1 MKNNHFISEDNCFIS
16 KVGNIDINKKIKIFS
31 KIFILLISILLIVT
45 LNLYFTIKYIIYQ
58 KNRDMKLLKKE
69 YIFNK
74 SNNDKYN
81 SEKESQDKKQ
91 IKINNNGEHINF
103 KNISLETVDL
113 DILNLIE
120 NDIKI
125 YIELTLEEQKFLN
138 GLIRTI
144 KPKKIVEIGVSSG
157 GSSALILNA
166 IKDIEGSR
174 LFSIDRSINYYKQ
187 KEKKS
192 GFLVQEKFPK
202 LMDKWTLYTGGI
214 TSQFIETIG
223 DGIDLVFIDTM
234 HITPGEMLDW
244 LMVLPFL
251 KNEAIVIFHDTFFL
265 YTHQTIYPKKRHT
278 SNNQLLCYIRGELI
292 LPDYGNSVFF
302 RNIGALKLTP
312 EQNNYYYQYF
322 LALGIQWEYMPSENE
337 LQLMRNFFMKYYGK
351 RYIEVYDDAIEK
363 NKIYLNKLKSLKK
376 IKKCHIIY

>member
-1 MKNNHFISEDNCFIS
+1 MKNNQVILEDNCFIS
-16 KVGNIDINKKIKIFS
+16 KTKNFDKKNNVFS
-31 KIFILLISILLIVT
+31 KIYFLFISILLILI
-45 LNLYFTIKYIIYQ
+45 LNLYFTIKLIIYH
-58 KNRDMKLLKKE
+58 KIKDNRDMNLLKNDN
-69 YIFNK
+69 ILNK
-74 SNNDKYN
+74 GNNNKYKQ
-81 SEKESQDKKQ
+81 EKESQDKKS
-91 IKINNNGEHINF
+91 KNMINNGDDINF
-103 KNISLETVDL
+103 KYISLETVDL
-113 DILNLIE
+113 DILKLIE
-120 NDIKI
+120 NDIKF

-144 KPKKIVEIGVSSG
+144 KPKKIVEIGVSRG
-157 GSSALILNA
+157 GSAALILNA
-166 IKDIEGSR
+166 IKDIDGSR
-174 LFSIDRSINYYKQ
+174 LFSIDRSINCYKT
-187 KEKKS
+187 KGKKT

-251 KNEAIVIFHDTFFL
+251 KNEAIVIFHDTFYSYL
-265 YTHQTIYPKKRHT
+265 DRKVYMKKRHT

-292 LPDYGNSVFF
+292 LPHYGDSVFF

-322 LALGIQWEYMPSENE
+322 LALGIQWEYMPRENE
-337 LQLMRNFFMKYYGK
+337 LKLMRDFFMKYYGK
-351 RYIEVYDDAIEK
+351 KYIEVYDDAIEK
-363 NKIYLNKLKSLKK
+363 NKIYLKLKALN
-376 IKKCHIIY
+376 